1 MRHSV
6 FSILL
11 LLFLTGCKVYYPN
24 GKENYSAIDT
34 VVQNPYFSGL
44 NEERLYR
51 ATIHF
56 YGKELTG
63 MFVAKRISQDDH
75 RIVLTSDL
83 GNTLFD
89 ITISKDHHQVNY
101 VMQDLDRKIILNT
114 LVKDFKALTQISYKA
129 DYQNLINNQFL
140 SILDGQRYFLKTNDQ
155 GNLAIIE
162 ITSTYKT
169 KFEIQFKPD
178 SLGKLDSF
186 NIKHHG
192 IKLKMD
198 FVNIPF

>member
-1 MRHSV
+1 MRYSV
-6 FSILL
+6 FSLL
-11 LLFLTGCKVYYPN
+11 LLVLLTGCKVYYPN
-24 GKENYSAIDT
+24 GKQNYGAIDT
-34 VVQNPYFSGL
+34 LVQNPYFARL

-51 ATIHF
+51 ATIRF
-56 YGKELTG
+56 YGKEMTG

-89 ITISKDHHQVNY
+89 ITISKDQHLVNY
-101 VMQDLDRKIILNT
+101 VMQDLDRKIILHT
-114 LVKDFKALTQISYKA
+114 LVRDFRALTQTTYRA
-129 DYQNLINNQFL
+129 DYQNLTANQFL
-140 SILDGQRYFLKTNDQ
+140 SIYNGKRYFLKIDDQ
-155 GNLAIIE
+155 GTLTKIE
-162 ITSTYKT
+162 MASKYKRA
-169 KFEIQFKPD
+169 FEIQFKPD

-186 NIKHHG
+186 NIKHRG

>member
-11 LLFLTGCKVYYPN
+11 LMLLAGCKVYYPN
-24 GKENYSAIDT
+24 GKQHYSAIDT
-34 VVQNPYFSGL
+34 TVQNPYFSGL
-44 NEERLYR
+44 HEERLYR

-89 ITISKDHHQVNY
+89 ITISKDHHLVNY
-101 VMQDLDRKIILNT
+101 VMQDLNRKIILNT
-114 LVKDFKALTQISYKA
+114 LVRDFRTLTQTTYKA
-129 DYQNLINNQFL
+129 DYQNLIENQFL
-140 SILDGQRYFLKTNDQ
+140 SIHNGKRYFLKIDDRGT
-155 GNLAIIE
+155 LSKIE
-162 ITSTYKT
+162 IASKYKT

-178 SLGKLDSF
+178 SLGKLDRF
-186 NIKHHG
+186 HIEHHG

>member
-11 LLFLTGCKVYYPN
+11 LFLLAGCKIYYPN
-24 GKENYSAIDT
+24 GKQHYSTIDT
-34 VVQNPYFSGL
+34 TVQNPYFSGL

-63 MFVAKRISQDDH
+63 MFVAKRISQDEH

-89 ITISKDHHQVNY
+89 ITISKDHHLVNY
-101 VMQDLDRKIILNT
+101 VMQDLNRKIILNT
-114 LVKDFKALTQISYKA
+114 LIRDFSALTQPIYHI
-129 DYQNLINNQFL
+129 DYQNLTHRQFL
-140 SILDGQRYFLKTNDQ
+140 SINAGRRYFLTIDNQ
-155 GNLAIIE
+155 GVLSSIE
-162 ITSTYKT
+162 IASRYKT

-178 SLGKLDSF
+178 SLGKLDRF
-186 NIKHHG
+186 QIKHHG
-192 IKLKMD
+192 IKLNMD

>member
-34 VVQNPYFSGL
+34 IVQNPYFSGL

>member
-1 MRHSV
+1 MRYLV
-6 FSILL
+6 FSLL
-11 LLFLTGCKVYYPN
+11 LLMLVAGCKVYYPN
-24 GKENYSAIDT
+24 GKQNYAAIDT
-34 VVQNPYFSGL
+34 LVQNPYFAMV

-51 ATIHF
+51 ATIRF

-89 ITISKDHHQVNY
+89 ITISKDQHRVNY

-114 LVKDFKALTQISYKA
+114 LVRDFKALTQTTYQA
-129 DYQNLINNQFL
+129 DYQNTIANQFL
-140 SILDGQRYFLKTNDQ
+140 STPNGKRYFLKIDDRGT
-155 GNLAIIE
+155 LSKIE
-162 ITSTYKT
+162 IASKYKAAI
-169 KFEIQFKPD
+169 EIQFKAD